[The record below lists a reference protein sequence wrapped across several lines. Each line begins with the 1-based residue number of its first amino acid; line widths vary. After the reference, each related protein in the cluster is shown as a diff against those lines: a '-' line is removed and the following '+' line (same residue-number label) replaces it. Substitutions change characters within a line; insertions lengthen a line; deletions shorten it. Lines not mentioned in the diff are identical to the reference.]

1 MISMR
6 EYATLHDISYE
17 AVRKQ
22 VKRYET
28 ELQGHISKVRR
39 TNYLDDEA
47 VAFLDEKRSKNPVV
61 IVDEEKK
68 DQIQRLSDENKQLL
82 IKIVQLQDEL
92 GKEKD
97 LVKDLQTQL
106 ISEKDHVALLQTQL
120 MEALQAASSQ
130 YSENDNV
137 DNVTDTPSPD
147 ASVQPNHSE
156 DNSETDNEAVS
167 QSLDLDEAK
176 NNDNTDHPYEQEKP
190 TFWQRIKALFS

>member
-22 VKRYET
+22 VKRYEA
-28 ELQGHISKVRR
+28 ELNGHISKVGR

-61 IVDEEKK
+61 IIDEEKK
-68 DQIQRLSDENKQLL
+68 DQIQRLSDENKHLL

-92 GKEKD
+92 SDEKD

-106 ISEKDHVALLQTQL
+106 IAEKDHVAVLQTQL
-120 MEALQAASSQ
+120 MEALQAVSSQ
-130 YSENDNV
+130 NGENDN
-137 DNVTDTPSPD
+137 DNDDSSPD
-147 ASVQPNHSE
+147 ESVQPN
-156 DNSETDNEAVS
+156 NSEADKTDNEAVTATP
-167 QSLDLDEAK
+167 DPDESK
-176 NNDNTDHPYEQEKP
+176 FRDNTEKQSEQEK
-190 TFWQRIKALFS
+190 TTLWQKIKSFFS

>member
-28 ELQGHISKVRR
+28 ELQGHIAKVGR

-61 IVDEEKK
+61 IIDEEKK

-92 GKEKD
+92 NDEKD
-97 LVKDLQTQL
+97 LVKDLQAQL
-106 ISEKDHVALLQTQL
+106 IAEKDHISELQAQL
-120 MEALQAASSQ
+120 TDALQAASAHNR
-130 YSENDNV
+130 ENDKPSNDV
-137 DNVTDTPSPD
+137 LSDVPIQPNDQEDSSVTDESDNGVIIQPFEPNNPKINDSINKPSG
-147 ASVQPNHSE
+147 
-156 DNSETDNEAVS
+156 
-167 QSLDLDEAK
+167 
-176 NNDNTDHPYEQEKP
+176 QEKQ
-190 TFWQRIKALFS
+190 TFWQKIKAFFS

>member
-28 ELQGHISKVRR
+28 ELKGHISKVGR

-61 IVDEEKK
+61 IIDEEKK
-68 DQIQRLSDENKQLL
+68 DQIQRLSDENKHLL

-92 GKEKD
+92 SDEKD

-106 ISEKDHVALLQTQL
+106 IAEKNHVAVLQTQL
-120 MEALQAASSQ
+120 MEALQAVSSQ
-130 YSENDNV
+130 DSENDN
-137 DNVTDTPSPD
+137 DNDDSSPD
-147 ASVQPNHSE
+147 ESMQPN
-156 DNSETDNEAVS
+156 NSEADKTDNEAVTATP
-167 QSLDLDEAK
+167 DPDESK
-176 NNDNTDHPYEQEKP
+176 VNDNTEKQSEQEK
-190 TFWQRIKALFS
+190 TTLWQKIKSFFS

>member
-28 ELQGHISKVRR
+28 ELQGHISKVGR

-92 GKEKD
+92 NGEKD
-97 LVKDLQTQL
+97 LVKDLQAQL
-106 ISEKDHVALLQTQL
+106 IAEKDHVAELQAQL
-120 MEALQAASSQ
+120 NDALQAASFHTT
-130 YSENDNV
+130 ENANTID
-137 DNVTDTPSPD
+137 DPSPED
-147 ASVQPNHSE
+147 PIQPNHLE
-156 DNSETDNEAVS
+156 GNPEADETDNEAVTATPDPDES
-167 QSLDLDEAK
+167 KVNNNTEKQS
-176 NNDNTDHPYEQEKP
+176 EQEK
-190 TFWQRIKALFS
+190 TTLWQRIKSFFS